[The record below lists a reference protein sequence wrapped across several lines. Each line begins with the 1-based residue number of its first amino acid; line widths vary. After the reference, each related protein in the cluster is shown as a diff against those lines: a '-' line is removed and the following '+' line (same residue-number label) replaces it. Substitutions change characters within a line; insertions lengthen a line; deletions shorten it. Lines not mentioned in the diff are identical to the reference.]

1 MEIAK
6 QLAVFLDNRPGAL
19 ARVCE
24 AFSEAG
30 INIHALSTSDTV
42 DHSVVRMVVDN
53 TQSAIWLLEE
63 NGAMVV
69 EDEVLLID
77 NTNKPGEL
85 AKLARALGKAG
96 LILNIFTAPLPP
108 NRARAFSF
116 CALMTQPRLLRL
128 SKMPDGSR

>member
-6 QLAVFLDNRPGAL
+6 QLAVFLDNRPGTL

-77 NTNKPGEL
+77 NNNKPGEL

-96 LILNIFTAPLPP
+96 INIEYLYCATAPKSRKGLLVL
-108 NRARAFSF
+108 RVDDAAK
-116 CALMTQPRLLRL
+116 ALEAL
-128 SKMPDGSR
+128 KNA

>member
-96 LILNIFTAPLPP
+96 INIEYLYCATAPKSRKGLLVL
-108 NRARAFSF
+108 RVDDAVK
-116 CALMTQPRLLRL
+116 ALETL
-128 SKMPDGSR
+128 KNA

>member
-6 QLAVFLDNRPGAL
+6 QLAIFLDNEPGAL

-24 AFSEAG
+24 AFAENG

-42 DHSVVRMVVDN
+42 DHSVVRMVVDDPQ
-53 TQSAIWLLEE
+53 TAIWLLEV

-77 NTNKPGEL
+77 STNKPGEL
-85 AKLARALGKAG
+85 AELARALGKAEV
-96 LILNIFTAPLPP
+96 NIEYLYCATAPKSRKGLLVL
-108 NRARAFSF
+108 RVDDASK
-116 CALMTQPRLLRL
+116 ALETL
-128 SKMPDGSR
+128 KDA

>member
-24 AFSEAG
+24 AFSEAS
-30 INIHALSTSDTV
+30 INILALSTSDTV

-53 TQSAIWLLEE
+53 PQSAIWLLEE
-63 NGAMVV
+63 NGAMVE

-77 NTNKPGEL
+77 NSNKPGEL

-96 LILNIFTAPLPP
+96 INIEYLY
-108 NRARAFSF
+108 
-116 CALMTQPRLLRL
+116 
-128 SKMPDGSR
+128 